1 MGSGSSQEIS
11 PRDAGDPERP
21 DPAPSAEP
29 AEEDPSLQGPISKKE
44 IDSREPAEPCCGRL
58 CGSLSCSD
66 QLLDPVAQKPFG
78 TDAASLLCSQ
88 DGCSENAREI
98 CLALSGSPEPRQEL
112 SSTECYA
119 LALEDGRLDTR
130 DGYGL
135 MPAKLYVPVNFGQL
149 AYDWSAPS
157 SSQPAISD
165 AEMAKLQD
173 CLTIF
178 IEAMLR
184 GVIVQLR
191 IDENETGRQGCNLLA
206 VVALPSSLEELV
218 IISGGLEQTI
228 RMSCIRWVRPLEKGR
243 RTGSCLWPGSE
254 RRKMVH
260 ISLDA
265 GCFLR
270 LRFEQEDQAAFFGTC
285 MRLLG
290 KASQSDS
297 LPD

>member
-1 MGSGSSQEIS
+1 
-11 PRDAGDPERP
+11 
-21 DPAPSAEP
+21 
-29 AEEDPSLQGPISKKE
+29 
-44 IDSREPAEPCCGRL
+44 
-58 CGSLSCSD
+58 
-66 QLLDPVAQKPFG
+66 
-78 TDAASLLCSQ
+78 
-88 DGCSENAREI
+88 
-98 CLALSGSPEPRQEL
+98 
-112 SSTECYA
+112 
-119 LALEDGRLDTR
+119 
-130 DGYGL
+130 

-254 RRKMVH
+254 RQPCRPNSECLLFATLIRPPYACSPGAKWCT
-260 ISLDA
+260 SA
-265 GCFLR
+265 STQG
-270 LRFEQEDQAAFFGTC
+270 AFCVF
-285 MRLLG
+285 
-290 KASQSDS
+290 ASSKRTI
-297 LPD
+297 